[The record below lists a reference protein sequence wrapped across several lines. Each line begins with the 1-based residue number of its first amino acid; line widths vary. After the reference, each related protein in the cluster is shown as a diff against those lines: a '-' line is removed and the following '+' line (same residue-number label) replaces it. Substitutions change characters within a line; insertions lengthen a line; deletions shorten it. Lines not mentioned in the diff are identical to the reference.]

1 MLRNLHPADYNPAR
15 IKKFDKDFAREPYFK
30 DIKFRVKIR
39 DIHNVERKHCM
50 NNVVFGYVNKKR
62 YPIHMLIYY
71 GSEKKVKSIMILST
85 ILLTH
90 SCMIVC
96 STAEESIFVAIVY
109 RILVQQKYYKVV
121 LMTALKY
128 MVNK

>member
-62 YPIHMLIYY
+62 YPIHVSNNTFNRHVDLLWIREEGKKHYDLINDFINTFMYDHMFNRGGKHLCCY
-71 GSEKKVKSIMILST
+71 CLQDF
-85 ILLTH
+85 
-90 SCMIVC
+90 
-96 STAEESIFVAIVY
+96 STAK
-109 RILVQQKYYKVV
+109 IL
-121 LMTALKY
+121 
-128 MVNK
+128 